1 VRVQVQLKKT
11 GTTAQQIDIVALRR
25 SLNGSIQRLRKL
37 QATYTPVAILALAQH
52 QNVPEDEQPENVP
65 LFLPSALT
73 PAQRALES
81 VHYLAILE
89 KTVREA
95 QCATAL
101 ERLRCQL
108 HAKSRLLM
116 YKALQARHQGAT
128 TRARSIVD
136 RNEVK
141 IRLHSEKY
149 QMAWEAMLR
158 LANGDVSALG
168 WERLRKE
175 DIRCMED
182 AEELAR
188 TAEQRQARENR
199 RTQREDELRRQGE
212 LPLLTAAEQEE
223 RAKRSRENM

>member
-1 VRVQVQLKKT
+1 TTAALTEAEVLLQLDKEDTQRVKDDVPGIHTISPSSFILAGLAVEDEQLIDRRCAHHDGRRRA
-11 GTTAQQIDIVALRR
+11 GTTAQQIDIVALRQ

-37 QATYTPVAILALAQH
+37 QATYTPVAILALAQR
-52 QNVPEDEQPENVP
+52 QNVPEHEQPENVL
-65 LFLPSALT
+65 LFLPSTLT

-108 HAKSRLLM
+108 HAKSHLLT
-116 YKALQARHQGAT
+116 YKVLQARHQGAT

-136 RNEVK
+136 RNKVK

-158 LANGDVSALG
+158 LAGAAPVV
-168 WERLRKE
+168 
-175 DIRCMED
+175 
-182 AEELAR
+182 
-188 TAEQRQARENR
+188 
-199 RTQREDELRRQGE
+199 
-212 LPLLTAAEQEE
+212 PL
-223 RAKRSRENM
+223 